1 MADGAARLSP
11 VGGGKPRGLRV
22 RAKDG
27 KATLTRRLPRRE
39 WAVSLDFR
47 VAPMTSASFAF
58 GSGHAQVHVRR
69 ARGGAVAVRMKRGS
83 RLVFRGSTRG
93 AARSLHLEAR
103 WDGTTIEVGIGDLQR
118 RFRTRRARSLVL
130 HLRRGGLALEP
141 LLVTRSG
148 GRALLLLHRVA
159 ELNSRVPR
167 HRFLSGADRQNRLYF
182 NAGSWMRGFLAGSLW
197 EAGAMIPGR
206 DPFERAAL
214 KRTRAAFG
222 AETADTHDLGFMYE
236 NSSVAAYRRLCRGG
250 GAGEPICDQLSE
262 SALEAADALLELQA
276 TNSAAGTIPTRQSG
290 PGAAVADTI
299 IDSMMNLPL
308 LYWASDFTGDPTY
321 RAAAAAHAHRVAEL
335 LVRRDGSTAQSVHF
349 DRATGEV
356 LLIHTHQGAS
366 TDSTWARGQG
376 WAVYGF
382 TTSAAALRDPG
393 LLRNAERTAAWVG
406 DHIPASG
413 VPPYDYD
420 APLGAPEDTSAAV
433 ITAAGMLRLARLCE
447 RWSGACEQ
455 PGRWLPLGRRLLR
468 AALRYVSQSLPL
480 GFLDQQVGT
489 FRGRTSWDAGAEL
502 VFGLRYALE
511 AVRLSQLTGRG

>member
-1 MADGAARLSP
+1 MAGGAARVSP
-11 VGGGKPRGLRV
+11 VGAGKPRGLRLS
-22 RAKDG
+22 AKDG
-27 KATLTRRLPRRE
+27 KATLSRRLPRRG

-47 VAPMTSASFAF
+47 VAPKTSASFAF
-58 GSGHAQVHVRR
+58 AGRQAQVHVRR
-69 ARGGAVAVRMKRGS
+69 AGGGAVAVRMRRGS
-83 RLVFRGSTRG
+83 RLVFRGSTGG

-103 WDGTTIEVGIGDLQR
+103 WDGTRVEVGVGALQR

-130 HLRRGGLALEP
+130 RLRRGGVALEP
-141 LLVTRSG
+141 LLVTRSR
-148 GRALLLLHRVA
+148 RALLLLHRVA

-167 HRFLSGADRQNRLYF
+167 HRFLSGADHQNQLYF
-182 NAGSWMRGFLAGSLW
+182 NGGSWMRGFLAGSLW
-197 EAGAMIPGR
+197 EAGAMMPGR

-222 AETADTHDLGFMYE
+222 AEIADTHDLGFMYE

-250 GAGEPICDQLSE
+250 AADDPTCDRLRE
-262 SALEAADALLELQA
+262 SALEAADGLLELQA
-276 TNSAAGTIPTRQSG
+276 TNAAAGTIPTRQSG
-290 PGAAVADTI
+290 PGGAAADTI

-308 LYWASDFTGDPTY
+308 LYWASDVTGDPTY
-321 RAAAAAHAHRVAEL
+321 RAVAATHAHRVAEL

-356 LLIHTHQGAS
+356 LLIHTHQGVSA
-366 TDSTWARGQG
+366 DSTWARGQG

-382 TTSAAALRDPG
+382 TTSAAALRDRG

-413 VPPYDYD
+413 VPRYDYD
-420 APLGAPEDTSAAV
+420 APVGAPEDTSAAV

-468 AALRYVSQSLPL
+468 GALGYVSQSLPL

-489 FRGRTSWDAGAEL
+489 FGGRPPWGDGAEL

-511 AVRLSQLTGRG
+511 AVRLSQLIGPG